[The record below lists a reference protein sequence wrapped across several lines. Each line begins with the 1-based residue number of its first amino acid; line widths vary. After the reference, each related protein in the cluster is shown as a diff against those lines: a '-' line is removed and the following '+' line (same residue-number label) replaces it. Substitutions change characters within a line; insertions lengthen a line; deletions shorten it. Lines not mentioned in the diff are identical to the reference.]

1 MSSLF
6 FKKSGAPKRG
16 LPGSGAGV
24 VAHKTAQLVFIGQI
38 QRKGFAA
45 QNGVQFGH
53 CGLVIGLKKK

>member
-16 LPGSGAGV
+16 LPGSGVGV

-38 QRKGFAA
+38 Q
-45 QNGVQFGH
+45 
-53 CGLVIGLKKK
+53 